1 MIQGLLLA
9 AGAGLRFGAN
19 KLLHPLPGGC
29 VMSVAAARHLVES
42 LPRSLAVVRPGDD
55 DLAWRLQQEG
65 LQVVFCH
72 NSLLG
77 MGHSIG
83 CGVNASA
90 EAGGWVLALADM
102 PFIRPSTLAAVASAI
117 EGGAAIAVVEYDGQR
132 GHPVGFAAQ
141 WRTQLL
147 QLRGDTGARSL
158 IAHHTGCVVRIPVDD
173 PGVLRDIDTL
183 GDAHSISL

>member
-9 AGAGLRFGAN
+9 GGAALRFGAN

-29 VMSVAAARHLVES
+29 VMGVAAARHLMEG
-42 LPRSLAVVRPGDD
+42 LPGSLAVVRPGDE
-55 DLAWRLQQEG
+55 DLAGRLQREG
-65 LQVVFCH
+65 LQVVFCR

-102 PFIRPSTLAAVASAI
+102 PFIRPATIAAVAGAI

-132 GHPVGFAAQ
+132 GHPVGFGAQ
-141 WRTQLL
+141 WRAQLL
-147 QLRGDTGARSL
+147 QLRGDAGARSL
-158 IAHHTGCVVRIPVDD
+158 IARHAGCVVRIPV
-173 PGVLRDIDTL
+173 
-183 GDAHSISL
+183 